1 VYNTIMADNKVFLRD
16 DNVIEILVVGDQNA
30 ASIEM
35 MGRQISVLLTKL
47 RGQGKPCLVLD
58 DLLQM
63 GEVNSEGRKL
73 VVDLAKRMD
82 FDKLAMVGKG
92 GLLHLGA
99 NLMLHATGRADKVR
113 YFEDRDVALNW
124 LKG

>member
-1 VYNTIMADNKVFLRD
+1 MYNTFMADNKVFLRD
-16 DNVIEILVVGDQNA
+16 DDVIEILVVGDQNA

-35 MGRQISVLLTKL
+35 MGRQVSVLLTKQ
-47 RGQGKPCLVLD
+47 RAQGKPCVVLD

-63 GEVNSEGRKL
+63 GDVNSDGRKL
-73 VVDLAKRMD
+73 VVDLGKRLD

-92 GLLHLGA
+92 GVFRLA
-99 NLMLHATGRADKVR
+99 TNLMLRATGRADRLR
-113 YFEDRDVALNW
+113 YFEDRGVALNW

>member
-1 VYNTIMADNKVFLRD
+1 MYNTFMADNKVFLRD
-16 DNVIEILVVGDQNA
+16 DGIIEILVVGDQNA

-35 MGRQISVLLTKL
+35 MGRQVSVLLTKQ
-47 RGQGKPCLVLD
+47 RAQGKACMVLD

-63 GEVNSEGRKL
+63 GDVNPEGRKL
-73 VVDLAKRMD
+73 VVDLGKRLD

-92 GLLHLGA
+92 GLLRIA
-99 NLMLHATGRADKVR
+99 TNLMLHATGRADRMR
-113 YFEDRDVALNW
+113 YFEDRGVALNW